1 MEKKL
6 SDKNNCNTAY
16 FVFCI
21 QKLASEGMVMPQ
33 AKIYGIREHLVK
45 VRDEISEAVNESI
58 SVAFQFPR
66 ERRLQRFFPME
77 KEDFIFPSHER
88 SERYTII
95 EISTFQGRSKEVLK
109 ELVRQIYKRVPEAT
123 GIAAGDID
131 IIITEQPRHAWGLM
145 GEPGDEINLTY
156 KVVI

>member
-1 MEKKL
+1 
-6 SDKNNCNTAY
+6 
-16 FVFCI
+16 
-21 QKLASEGMVMPQ
+21 MPQ

-45 VRDEISEAVNESI
+45 VRDQISEAVNESI

-77 KEDFIFPSHER
+77 KENFVYPAHER

-109 ELVRQIYKRVPEAT
+109 DLVRQIYKRVPEAT
-123 GIAAGDID
+123 GIEPSDID
-131 IIITEQPRHAWGLM
+131 VIITEQPRHAWGLM